1 MLVHGQPLVD
11 LDDSLRGWRAVTPS
25 IVFSNGVVMVSPLLD
40 DDLCL
45 FEGIEHLPIQQ
56 CVPESSIE
64 GFAKAVVPGW
74 VGFTVHR
81 VWQSN
86 EIAVLAWRV
95 EIKGRCEF
103 RRSTRHRNIASS
115 LDKLVSLV

>member
-1 MLVHGQPLVD
+1 
-11 LDDSLRGWRAVTPS
+11 
-25 IVFSNGVVMVSPLLD
+25 
-40 DDLCL
+40 
-45 FEGIEHLPIQQ
+45 
-56 CVPESSIE
+56 
-64 GFAKAVVPGW
+64 
-74 VGFTVHR
+74 VHR